1 MHRIPSGGF
10 DDVCLGENR
19 SPRPFICDGGRMT
32 MQVPANFTQ
41 LLTEWRSGQPQALD
55 RLTPLVYDE
64 LRRLARNYMRGERG
78 GHTLQ
83 ATAVVH
89 EAFMRLIQA
98 NVALQDR
105 GHFFALASRL
115 MRRVLVDHAKSRS
128 RIKRNAGIRDAL
140 VQDSSET
147 AALADFD
154 VVALDDAL
162 EGLQQME
169 PRLAQVIELHYFGGL
184 TYDQIAAA
192 LGTSPATV
200 HRDIRLARAWLLNEI
215 GGDRPA

>member
-1 MHRIPSGGF
+1 MF
-10 DDVCLGENR
+10 LGEVK
-19 SPRPFICDGGRMT
+19 GTT
-32 MQVPANFTQ
+32 MSVPANFTQ

-78 GHTLQ
+78 SHTLQ

-128 RIKRNAGIRDAL
+128 RMKRNSGARDLLAE
-140 VQDSSET
+140 ET
-147 AALADFD
+147 GEMLPPVDFD

-192 LGTSPATV
+192 VGTSAATV
-200 HRDIRLARAWLLNEI
+200 HRDIRLARAWLLQEI
-215 GGDRPA
+215 GGQTPA

>member
-1 MHRIPSGGF
+1 MKKNGASAAKP
-10 DDVCLGENR
+10 
-19 SPRPFICDGGRMT
+19 
-32 MQVPANFTQ
+32 VPANFTQ
-41 LLTEWRSGQPQALD
+41 LLTDWRSGHPQALE

-64 LRRLARNYMRGERG
+64 LRRLAYSYMRTERG

-89 EAFMRLIQA
+89 EAFLRLIQA

-105 GHFFALASRL
+105 VHFFALASRL

-128 RIKRNAGIRDAL
+128 RLKRDARL
-140 VQDSSET
+140 LAVPSPGD
-147 AALADFD
+147 AAQNTNFD

-162 EGLQQME
+162 EGLVQLE

-184 TYDQIAAA
+184 TYEQIAEAVGA
-192 LGTSPATV
+192 STATV

-215 GGDRPA
+215 GSADRS

>member
-1 MHRIPSGGF
+1 
-10 DDVCLGENR
+10 
-19 SPRPFICDGGRMT
+19 

-41 LLTEWRSGQPQALD
+41 LLTEWRSGHPQALE

-64 LRRLARNYMRGERG
+64 LRRLARSYMRAERG
-78 GHTLQ
+78 SHTLQ

-98 NVALQDR
+98 NVTLQDR

-128 RIKRNAGIRDAL
+128 RMKRNSGARDVIAE
-140 VQDSSET
+140 ET
-147 AALADFD
+147 GEVLPPMDFD
-154 VVALDDAL
+154 VVELDDAI
-162 EGLQQME
+162 EGLQKME
-169 PRLAQVIELHYFGGL
+169 PRLAQVIELFYFGGL
-184 TYDQIAAA
+184 TYDQIAAS
-192 LGTSPATV
+192 LGTSAATV

-215 GGDRPA
+215 SGNGPA

>member
-1 MHRIPSGGF
+1 
-10 DDVCLGENR
+10 
-19 SPRPFICDGGRMT
+19 

-41 LLTEWRSGQPQALD
+41 LLTEWRSGHPQALE
-55 RLTPLVYDE
+55 RLTPLVYEE
-64 LRRLARNYMRGERG
+64 LRRLARNYMRAERG
-78 GHTLQ
+78 SHTLQ

-89 EAFMRLIQA
+89 EAFLRLIQA
-98 NVALQDR
+98 NIALQDR

-128 RIKRNAGIRDAL
+128 RLKRSGGGTGAPDPAGDIL
-140 VQDSSET
+140 PPM
-147 AALADFD
+147 DFD

-192 LGTSPATV
+192 VGTSAATV
-200 HRDIRLARAWLLNEI
+200 HRDIRLARAWLLSEI
-215 GGDRPA
+215 GGDKPA

>member
-1 MHRIPSGGF
+1 
-10 DDVCLGENR
+10 
-19 SPRPFICDGGRMT
+19 

-41 LLTEWRSGQPQALD
+41 LLTEWRSGHPQALD

-64 LRRLARNYMRGERG
+64 LRRLARNYMRAERG
-78 GHTLQ
+78 SHTLQ

-89 EAFMRLIQA
+89 EAFLRLVQA

-128 RIKRNAGIRDAL
+128 RMKRNSGARDLLAE
-140 VQDSSET
+140 DSGAT
-147 AALADFD
+147 LPPMDFD
-154 VVALDDAL
+154 VIALDDAR
-162 EGLQQME
+162 EGLQQLD

-192 LGTSPATV
+192 VGASAATV
-200 HRDIRLARAWLLNEI
+200 HRDLRLARAWVLNHI
-215 GGDRPA
+215 GGSQP

>member
-1 MHRIPSGGF
+1 
-10 DDVCLGENR
+10 
-19 SPRPFICDGGRMT
+19 

-41 LLTEWRSGQPQALD
+41 LLTEWRSGHPQALE

-64 LRRLARNYMRGERG
+64 LRRLARNYMRAERG
-78 GHTLQ
+78 SHTLQ

-89 EAFMRLIQA
+89 EAFLRLIQA

-105 GHFFALASRL
+105 AHFFALASRL

-128 RIKRNAGIRDAL
+128 RIKRNVGNREYLPGD
-140 VQDSSET
+140 T
-147 AALADFD
+147 D
-154 VVALDDAL
+154 VPAPANVDVIALDDAL
-162 EGLQQME
+162 ESLVQLE

-184 TYDQIAAA
+184 TYDQIAEAA
-192 LGTSPATV
+192 GASTATV

-215 GGDRPA
+215 GSSRLR

>member
-1 MHRIPSGGF
+1 
-10 DDVCLGENR
+10 
-19 SPRPFICDGGRMT
+19 

-41 LLTEWRSGQPQALD
+41 LLTEWRAGHPQALD

-64 LRRLARNYMRGERG
+64 LRRLARNYMRAERSS
-78 GHTLQ
+78 HTLQ

-89 EAFMRLIQA
+89 EAFLRLIQA

-128 RIKRNAGIRDAL
+128 RMKRNSGSKDLLAE
-140 VQDSSET
+140 ET
-147 AALADFD
+147 GETLPPIDFD
-154 VVALDDAL
+154 VIALDDAL
-162 EGLQQME
+162 EGLQRME

-192 LGTSPATV
+192 LAISAATV

-215 GGDRPA
+215 SGAQPT

>member
-1 MHRIPSGGF
+1 MNI
-10 DDVCLGENR
+10 
-19 SPRPFICDGGRMT
+19 
-32 MQVPANFTQ
+32 PANFTQ
-41 LLTEWRSGQPQALD
+41 LLTEWRSGHPQALE

-64 LRRLARNYMRGERG
+64 LRRLARSYMRAERG
-78 GHTLQ
+78 SHTLQ

-89 EAFMRLIQA
+89 EAFLRLIQA

-128 RIKRNAGIRDAL
+128 RVKRNAGVREFIAD
-140 VQDSSET
+140 DT
-147 AALADFD
+147 AGELPAMDFD
-154 VVALDDAL
+154 IVALDDAL
-162 EGLQQME
+162 DGLHQME

-184 TYDQIAAA
+184 TYDQIAVAVGA
-192 LGTSPATV
+192 SAATV

-215 GGDRPA
+215 AGSRPA

>member
-1 MHRIPSGGF
+1 
-10 DDVCLGENR
+10 
-19 SPRPFICDGGRMT
+19 

-41 LLTEWRSGQPQALD
+41 LLTEWRSGHPQALE

-64 LRRLARNYMRGERG
+64 LRRLARNYMRAERG
-78 GHTLQ
+78 SHTLQ

-89 EAFMRLIQA
+89 EAFLRLVQA

-128 RIKRNAGIRDAL
+128 RMKRNSGARDLAAE
-140 VQDSSET
+140 SPGET
-147 AALADFD
+147 LPQVDFD

-162 EGLQQME
+162 EGLQQLE

-192 LGTSPATV
+192 VGTSPATV

-215 GGDRPA
+215 GGTRPA

>member
-1 MHRIPSGGF
+1 
-10 DDVCLGENR
+10 
-19 SPRPFICDGGRMT
+19 MT

-41 LLTEWRSGQPQALD
+41 LLNDWRSGNPQALN
-55 RLTPLVYDE
+55 RLAPLVYDE
-64 LRRLARNYMRGERG
+64 LRRLARNHMRAERG
-78 GHTLQ
+78 SHTLQ

-89 EAFMRLIQA
+89 EAFLRLIQA

-128 RIKRNAGIRDAL
+128 RIKRNAGTRTLPGEDVGGAPPPM
-140 VQDSSET
+140 
-147 AALADFD
+147 DFD

-162 EGLQQME
+162 EGLQEIE
-169 PRLAQVIELHYFGGL
+169 PRLARVIELHYFGGL

-192 LGTSPATV
+192 LHTSAATV

-215 GGDRPA
+215 LGQRPA

>member
-1 MHRIPSGGF
+1 
-10 DDVCLGENR
+10 
-19 SPRPFICDGGRMT
+19 

-41 LLTEWRSGQPQALD
+41 LLTEWRSGHPQALD

-64 LRRLARNYMRGERG
+64 LRRLARNYMRAERG
-78 GHTLQ
+78 SHTLQ

-89 EAFMRLIQA
+89 EAFLRLIQA
-98 NVALQDR
+98 NVTLQDR

-128 RIKRNAGIRDAL
+128 RIKRNVGARDPVAH
-140 VQDSSET
+140 DARET
-147 AALADFD
+147 MPPVDFD
-154 VVALDDAL
+154 VIALDDAL

-192 LGTSPATV
+192 VSASAATV

-215 GGDRPA
+215 AGNRPA

>member
-1 MHRIPSGGF
+1 MLKGKPDPERTFRGG
-10 DDVCLGENR
+10 EKT
-19 SPRPFICDGGRMT
+19 T
-32 MQVPANFTQ
+32 MQAPANFTQ
-41 LLTEWRSGQPQALD
+41 LLTEWRSGHPQALE

-64 LRRLARNYMRGERG
+64 LRRLARNYMRAERG
-78 GHTLQ
+78 SHTLQ

-89 EAFMRLIQA
+89 EAFLRLIQA

-128 RIKRNAGIRDAL
+128 RMKRNSGARDLAAERTG
-140 VQDSSET
+140 ET
-147 AALADFD
+147 PPPMDFD

-162 EGLQQME
+162 EGLQQLE

-192 LGTSPATV
+192 VGASAATV
-200 HRDIRLARAWLLNEI
+200 HRDIRLARAWLLDEI
-215 GGDRPA
+215 GGTRPA

>member
-1 MHRIPSGGF
+1 
-10 DDVCLGENR
+10 
-19 SPRPFICDGGRMT
+19 
-32 MQVPANFTQ
+32 
-41 LLTEWRSGQPQALD
+41 
-55 RLTPLVYDE
+55 
-64 LRRLARNYMRGERG
+64 
-78 GHTLQ
+78 
-83 ATAVVH
+83 VVH
-89 EAFMRLIQA
+89 EAFLRLIQA

-128 RIKRNAGIRDAL
+128 RIKRNVDVRDFAAEVAGEAPPPM
-140 VQDSSET
+140 
-147 AALADFD
+147 DFD

-162 EGLQQME
+162 EGLQQLE

-192 LGTSPATV
+192 VGASAATV

-215 GGDRPA
+215 GGARPA

>member
-1 MHRIPSGGF
+1 
-10 DDVCLGENR
+10 
-19 SPRPFICDGGRMT
+19 MT

-41 LLTEWRSGQPQALD
+41 LLTEWRSGHPHALE

-64 LRRLARNYMRGERG
+64 LRRLARNYMRAERG
-78 GHTLQ
+78 SHTLQ

-89 EAFMRLIQA
+89 EAFLRLIQA

-128 RIKRNAGIRDAL
+128 RIKRNSGARDFIAE
-140 VQDSSET
+140 D
-147 AALADFD
+147 AAEHVPPMDFD
-154 VVALDDAL
+154 VVALDDAI

-169 PRLAQVIELHYFGGL
+169 PRLAQVIELHYFGGM

-192 LGTSPATV
+192 VGTSAATV

-215 GGDRPA
+215 GGGRPP